1 MRRTSAAAICFAA
14 LFFASAIFGTATAS
28 AQQFTRTYSIEQS
41 TLVSSSSGVA
51 TGYYTPGGRIVTAY
65 GVPAGPYLPPSPP
78 SAYMTF
84 YAPGGTRYYAPPSP
98 CPGWEPRNRLSG
110 W

>member
-1 MRRTSAAAICFAA
+1 MRRTCAAAVFFAA
-14 LFFASAIFGTATAS
+14 SVLGAATAR
-28 AQQFTRTYSIEQS
+28 AQQFTRTYSVEQS

-51 TGYYTPGGRIVTAY
+51 TGYYTPAGRIVTFY
-65 GVPAGPYLPPSPP
+65 GVPAGPYLPPAAP
-78 SAYMTF
+78 SAYMTY
-84 YAPGGTRYYAPPSP
+84 YAPGGARVFMPPSP